1 MYGKLVDGKLM
12 YAKEYFVCEDG
23 STIINFNN
31 NEKLMMAYGFKPVVS
46 EIPEYD
52 VENEYVTI
60 NRYVEKEHIIVINYE
75 IKQIV
80 KTQKQL
86 KEECKEKCLKMF
98 AQTLTDEQA
107 LQVSLIF
114 DEWNGNS
121 IKYTVGER
129 ILYNSVLY
137 KVLIEHTSQE
147 AWAPDVSPSLFAKV
161 INETVDGSIPEW
173 VQPDATNAYSTG
185 DKVLFEGNVY
195 VSLIDNNV
203 WSPTAYP
210 AGWKLES

>member
-1 MYGKLVDGKLM
+1 
-12 YAKEYFVCEDG
+12 
-23 STIINFNN
+23 
-31 NEKLMMAYGFKPVVS
+31 MMAYGFKPVVS

-86 KEECKEKCLKMF
+86 KEEEKEKCLKMF
-98 AQTLTDEQA
+98 AQTLSDEQA
-107 LQVSLIF
+107 LQVPLMF
-114 DEWNGNS
+114 DEWNGSS

-137 KVLIEHTSQE
+137 KVLIGHTSQG
-147 AWAPDVSPSLFAKV
+147 AWTPDVSPSLFAKV

-173 VQPDATNAYSTG
+173 VQPDSTNAYSTG

-195 VSLIDNNV
+195 VSLINNNV